1 MGRLLHMCFPCMSSN
16 LACSSHRTNGKQFLT
31 VVISSMWSIYGNRGY
46 ARHMYYL
53 TPPEIVGA
61 FKLNTVSRSLCVP
74 SIALGKISVAFLI
87 ERIAPPGN
95 WRKWLLRSISIS
107 IAVTGF
113 ITFILFYAQCRPV
126 AAVWDKGLVAKGL
139 GSCWDPQAVNTWNM
153 VISSM
158 FFFPKFEY
166 FTMPDLGIT

>member
-1 MGRLLHMCFPCMSSN
+1 MCF
-16 LACSSHRTNGKQFLT
+16 ACTSSHSICLSGKAHVQQFLT
-31 VVISSMWSIYGNRGY
+31 VAISSMWSIYGNRGY

-53 TPPEIVGA
+53 TPPQVVGA
-61 FKLNTVSRSLCVP
+61 LKLNTVSRSLCVP

-87 ERIAPPGN
+87 ERIAPRGN

-113 ITFILFYAQCRPV
+113 ITFVLFYAQCRPV
-126 AAVWDKGLVAKGL
+126 AAVWDKSLVAKGL
-139 GSCWDPQAVNTWNM
+139 GNCWDPHAVNTWNM

-158 FFFPKFEY
+158 CFLE
-166 FTMPDLGIT
+166 L